1 MSRNYYPKK
10 QMNKVSY
17 NHAVDLMI
25 EDLHQ
30 KHHTIRI
37 LAKKLNCEIELDD
50 IKDLLIHQLS
60 SMRTELI

>member
-1 MSRNYYPKK
+1 
-10 QMNKVSY
+10 MNKVSY